1 MRRGGLLAPTVR
13 APVVFE
19 RIARAA
25 WRWHPR
31 ARQDELTA
39 LPNRSRLM
47 QAVDHALA
55 RSTGHRAGGAALL
68 LLDIDRF
75 KLVND
80 SLGTTVG
87 DRLLVALADRL
98 AQALRPD
105 EIIARIGG
113 DEFALLIESPDVARE
128 ALALAARLQT
138 LLSTPF
144 RLGAHELFAS
154 ASIGVACSWHAGSAD
169 ELLRQAEIAMY
180 EAKRRGRDR
189 CRMFDE
195 SMRRRVIERLVRE
208 NELRHAVENGLLA
221 VHYQPIVDLRDGRIR
236 ALEALARWPE
246 GWGHVPPVE
255 FIRIAEETGMISA
268 LGSHVLDRAL
278 ADVATWRRDGLLA
291 NDVYVSVN
299 VSSRQIEDPRFPDA
313 IREAIRAH
321 DLPTQVLRLEI
332 TESTLMEDPDRTR
345 RIVSDICIDGI
356 GLHLDDFGT
365 GYSSLATLNQL
376 PFDALKIDRSF
387 VGWLATGDPSHEILV
402 RSAVG
407 LAHNLGMRVI
417 VEGIETPE
425 QLRRLQALGCTYGQ
439 GYLISRPLD
448 RAGVRELLTTYAP
461 EAGLPLDAP
470 AEPDLV

>member
-1 MRRGGLLAPTVR
+1 M
-13 APVVFE
+13 E
-19 RIARAA
+19 
-25 WRWHPR
+25 
-31 ARQDELTA
+31 
-39 LPNRSRLM
+39 
-47 QAVDHALA
+47 AVDHALA
-55 RSTGHRAGGAALL
+55 RSAGRRPGGAALL

-80 SLGTTVG
+80 SLGTAIG
-87 DRLLVALADRL
+87 DRLLVALTDRL
-98 AQALRPD
+98 RQVLQPG
-105 EIIARIGG
+105 ELIARIGG
-113 DEFALLIESPDVARE
+113 DELALLIESTDPARD
-128 ALALAARLQT
+128 ALALAGRVQT
-138 LLSTPF
+138 LLGAPF
-144 RLGAHELFAS
+144 RLGAHTLFAS
-154 ASIGVACSWHAGSAD
+154 ISIGVACSWHAGSAD

-189 CRMFDE
+189 DRCSVFDE

-208 NELRHAVENGLLA
+208 NELRHAVDNGLLA

-255 FIRIAEETGMISA
+255 FIQIAEETGMINA
-268 LGSHVLDRAL
+268 LGAHVMDRAL
-278 ADVATWRRDGLLA
+278 ADLSAWRREGLL
-291 NDVYVSVN
+291 DDTVYVSVN

-313 IREAIRAH
+313 VRAAARTH
-321 DLPTQVLRLEI
+321 GIPTHALRLEI
-332 TESTLMEDPDRTR
+332 TESMLLDDLESTR
-345 RIVSDICIDGI
+345 RIVSELCIDGT

-387 VGWLATGDPSHEILV
+387 VGWLATGNPSHEILV

-425 QLRRLQALGCTYGQ
+425 QLRRLKALGCTYGQ
-439 GYLISRPLD
+439 GYLFSRPLSPE
-448 RAGVRELLTTYAP
+448 GVRALLASCAP
-461 EAGLPLDAP
+461 EASLPLDVS

>member
-1 MRRGGLLAPTVR
+1 
-13 APVVFE
+13 
-19 RIARAA
+19 
-25 WRWHPR
+25 
-31 ARQDELTA
+31 
-39 LPNRSRLM
+39 
-47 QAVDHALA
+47 
-55 RSTGHRAGGAALL
+55 
-68 LLDIDRF
+68 
-75 KLVND
+75 
-80 SLGTTVG
+80 
-87 DRLLVALADRL
+87 
-98 AQALRPD
+98 
-105 EIIARIGG
+105 
-113 DEFALLIESPDVARE
+113 
-128 ALALAARLQT
+128 
-138 LLSTPF
+138 
-144 RLGAHELFAS
+144 
-154 ASIGVACSWHAGSAD
+154 
-169 ELLRQAEIAMY
+169 MY

-208 NELRHAVENGLLA
+208 NDLRHAVENGLLA

-425 QLRRLQALGCTYGQ
+425 QLRRLQALGCAYGQ

-448 RAGVRELLTTYAP
+448 RAGVRECSRPTRPKRAAARRTRRTGPRLISTLGGSVRDEHGEVP
-461 EAGLPLDAP
+461 VRPRRPRRKAGGLEP
-470 AEPDLV
+470 AELIGERTRRVVAVIVDRGDDVGGVDRDDHVAEHEPATGR

>member
-1 MRRGGLLAPTVR
+1 
-13 APVVFE
+13 
-19 RIARAA
+19 
-25 WRWHPR
+25 
-31 ARQDELTA
+31 
-39 LPNRSRLM
+39 M
-47 QAVDHALA
+47 QAVDHGLA
-55 RSTGHRAGGAALL
+55 RSAGRRPGGAALV
-68 LLDIDRF
+68 LLDLDRF

-80 SLGTTVG
+80 SLGTVIG
-87 DRLLVALADRL
+87 DRLLCSLAERL
-98 AQALRPD
+98 ARALHPG
-105 EIIARIGG
+105 ELIARIGG
-113 DEFALLIESPDVARE
+113 DEFAFLIEGADAARE
-128 ALALAARLQT
+128 AVALSARLQA

-189 CRMFDE
+189 CCVFDE

-236 ALEALARWPE
+236 ALEALARWPD
-246 GWGHVPPVE
+246 GWGHVPPVQ
-255 FIRIAEETGMISA
+255 FVRIAEETGMISA

-278 ADVATWRRDGLLA
+278 ADLATWRNEDLLEP
-291 NDVYVSVN
+291 DVYVSVN
-299 VSSRQIEDPRFPDA
+299 VSSRQIEDPRFADA
-313 IREAIRAH
+313 VRAELHAH
-321 DLPTQVLRLEI
+321 DLPPHALRLEI
-332 TESTLMEDPDRTR
+332 TESTLMDDPDRTR
-345 RIVSDICIDGI
+345 QIVSDICVDGV

-407 LAHNLGMRVI
+407 LAHSLGMRVI

-439 GYLISRPLD
+439 GYLFSRPLD
-448 RAGVRELLTTYAP
+448 PAGVRALLTPPAGGAP
-461 EAGLPLDAP
+461 LPLDAS
-470 AEPDLV
+470 AEPDPV

>member
-1 MRRGGLLAPTVR
+1 
-13 APVVFE
+13 
-19 RIARAA
+19 
-25 WRWHPR
+25 
-31 ARQDELTA
+31 
-39 LPNRSRLM
+39 M

-55 RSTGHRAGGAALL
+55 RSAGRRPGGAALI
-68 LLDIDRF
+68 LLDLDRF

-80 SLGTTVG
+80 SLGTAIG
-87 DRLLVALADRL
+87 DRLLVALAERL
-98 AQALRPD
+98 ARALNPG
-105 EIIARIGG
+105 ELIARIGG
-113 DEFALLIESPDVARE
+113 DEFALLVESTDPARE
-128 ALALAARLQT
+128 AVALSARLQA

-154 ASIGVACSWHAGSAD
+154 VSIGVACSWHAGSAD

-189 CRMFDE
+189 ERCSVFDE

-208 NELRHAVENGLLA
+208 NELRHAVENGLLD
-221 VHYQPIVDLRDGRIR
+221 VHYQPIVDLRTGRIR

-255 FIRIAEETGMISA
+255 FVRIAEETGMISA
-268 LGSHVLDRAL
+268 LGSHVMDRAL
-278 ADVATWRRDGLLA
+278 ADLAAWRRDGLLEP
-291 NDVYVSVN
+291 DVYVSVN

-313 IREAIRAH
+313 VRAAIRAH
-321 DLPTQVLRLEI
+321 DLPTHVLRLEI
-332 TESTLMEDPDRTR
+332 TESTLMEDPDGTR

-407 LAHNLGMRVI
+407 LAHSFGMGVI

-425 QLRRLQALGCTYGQ
+425 QLRRLQALGCAYGQ
-439 GYLISRPLD
+439 GYLFSRPLD
-448 RAGVRELLTTYAP
+448 PSGVRTLLSSAAP
-461 EAGLPLDAP
+461 EALLPLDSFPLHPSTA
-470 AEPDLV
+470 PDLV